1 MGKFKIYLLTLLAL
15 LFVIGCS
22 SSEKKVS
29 VKEEF
34 DSQTIANEGLKFFA
48 EKRGIYIGTSITEGQ
63 LNDERFIEIV
73 KKNCNYIT
81 PENEFKWENI
91 HPSRKVYN
99 FKKTD
104 KLVAFAKEN
113 NMRIRGHT
121 LVWHL
126 QNPYWIAKPGT
137 TPEELKETMKVHI
150 SNVMTYYKGQVEDW
164 DVVNEAI
171 ADNGE
176 LRESI
181 WQLIIGDEYIEH
193 AFRCAN
199 EADPSAKLY
208 INDYNIEDINPKS
221 NKLYEV
227 VKGLL
232 AKKVPI
238 HGVGFQFHLDGRW
251 EPDYAS
257 IRANFERFKKLGLDI
272 QITELD
278 VRIPKNYTEED
289 LKRQAKIYG
298 ELMKIFLEVKG
309 SAFIMWGLSDRYSW
323 VPSYFSGFGNA
334 LIFDEQYNPKPA
346 YNRLKEVLAKSK

>member
-1 MGKFKIYLLTLLAL
+1 MSKVKFYLTILLTF
-15 LFVIGCS
+15 LFVIACTTD
-22 SSEKKVS
+22 KKVS

-34 DSQTIANEGLKFFA
+34 DSATIASEGLKFFA
-48 EKRGIYIGTSITEGQ
+48 EKRGIFIGTSITEGQ
-63 LNDERFIEIV
+63 LNDESFIEIV

-91 HPSRKVYN
+91 HPARKVYN
-99 FKKTD
+99 YKKTD

-113 NMRIRGHT
+113 KMKIRGHT
-121 LVWHL
+121 LIWHS

-137 TPEELKETMKVHI
+137 TPEELKETMRVHI
-150 SNVMTYYKGQVEDW
+150 SNVVTRYKGQVDDW

-181 WQLIIGDEYIEH
+181 WQLIIGEEYIEY
-193 AFRCAN
+193 AFKCAH
-199 EADPSAKLY
+199 ESDPAAKLY

-227 VKGLL
+227 VKNLV

-251 EPDYAS
+251 EPDYTS

-278 VRIPKNYTEED
+278 IRLPKNYSDAD
-289 LKRQAKIYG
+289 LQRQAKIYG

-309 SAFIMWGLSDRYSW
+309 SAFIMWGLSDKYSW
-323 VPSYFSGFGNA
+323 VPSFFSGFGGA

-346 YNRLKEVLAKSK
+346 YHRLKETLAKYK

>member
-1 MGKFKIYLLTLLAL
+1 MGKVKGLLFVLLTLL
-15 LFVIGCS
+15 FVTSCATD
-22 SSEKKVS
+22 KKAN

-34 DSQTIANEGLKFFA
+34 DSATIANEGLKFFG
-48 EKRGIYIGTSITEGQ
+48 EKRGIYIGTAITEGQ
-63 LNDERFIEIV
+63 LNDEKFVEIV

-113 NMRIRGHT
+113 NMKIRGHT
-121 LVWHL
+121 LVWHS

-137 TPEELKETMKVHI
+137 TAEELKETMKVHI
-150 SNVMTYYKGQVEDW
+150 SNVMTYYKGQVNDW

-193 AFRCAN
+193 AFKCAY
-199 EADPSAKLY
+199 EADPNAKLY

-221 NKLYEV
+221 NKLYEI
-227 VKGLL
+227 VKNLV

-251 EPDYAS
+251 EPDYVS

-278 VRIPKNYTEED
+278 VRLPKNYSEVD
-289 LKRQAKIYG
+289 LNRQAKIYG
-298 ELMKIFLEVKG
+298 ELMKIMLEVKG
-309 SAFIMWGLSDRYSW
+309 SAFIMWGMTDKYSW
-323 VPSYFSGFGNA
+323 VPSFFSGFGGA

-346 YNRLKEVLAKSK
+346 YMKLKEVLVKSK